1 MSRQSP
7 VLRASLRSS
16 SAAKV
21 KSAWMDA
28 FSDQVVAAEPGQ
40 LGRIKWADATH
51 FFNCHYTPKEAAE
64 KYLSALRNS

>member
-1 MSRQSP
+1 MNP

-16 SAAKV
+16 SAAKL
-21 KSAWMDA
+21 KSAWMDV
-28 FSDQVVAAEPGQ
+28 FGDLVVAAEPNQ

-51 FFNCHYTPKEAAE
+51 FFNCHYTAKEAAE